1 MTKSFATMKSTL
13 LAAVLGALALNAVAQ
28 PTETVIWTPA
38 DSVTDGDGFQYA
50 NWNDVNNWSTGV
62 VPTWIDPVTG
72 SYYQAHINGT
82 PGAYT
87 ACILTNNIDVGQM
100 MMGDSGGGILII
112 TNGITVNF
120 AISGGTNNGEWTGVG
135 FPNGPASL
143 YIYDG
148 STLTLGSHLWLG
160 QGDANGGPNTVYV
173 DGSTL
178 NIPSGQLGVSWS
190 GGAGTNYLVIT
201 NGGTVNCGQW
211 SSQSF
216 GFPGSG
222 SKVPGS
228 ENFGVLNLADN
239 ASHLVINGN
248 QTASFN
254 ILITNGQFLAYGGAG
269 TITYAYNP
277 ALNVSVVS
285 AVAPIDQNTPKF
297 SLQPSNTVAALNG
310 TITLNSLVSNVPVNY
325 VWQFDGTNLVDGN
338 GYSGT
343 HTANL
348 TIAGLTAAQAGVYS
362 VVATNSSH
370 ATEVSLS
377 LPADVTANSFG
388 LYPVVTINGINGAT
402 YTVQWASSLTPPV
415 TWNTLATVTEGAG
428 AAQVVDTGTPLSLT
442 RFYRVVQQ

>member
-1 MTKSFATMKSTL
+1 
-13 LAAVLGALALNAVAQ
+13 
-28 PTETVIWTPA
+28 
-38 DSVTDGDGFQYA
+38 
-50 NWNDVNNWSTGV
+50 
-62 VPTWIDPVTG
+62 
-72 SYYQAHINGT
+72 
-82 PGAYT
+82 
-87 ACILTNNIDVGQM
+87 
-100 MMGDSGGGILII
+100 
-112 TNGITVNF
+112 
-120 AISGGTNNGEWTGVG
+120 
-135 FPNGPASL
+135 
-143 YIYDG
+143 
-148 STLTLGSHLWLG
+148 
-160 QGDANGGPNTVYV
+160 
-173 DGSTL
+173 
-178 NIPSGQLGVSWS
+178 
-190 GGAGTNYLVIT
+190 
-201 NGGTVNCGQW
+201 
-211 SSQSF
+211 
-216 GFPGSG
+216 
-222 SKVPGS
+222 VPGS